1 MENRSRR
8 NNMRVDGVTEDCENK
23 VIEILRVK
31 FEIEDV
37 TIERAYRIKPYQNE
51 KVTKARPHLGQ

>member
-1 MENRSRR
+1 
-8 NNMRVDGVTEDCENK
+8 MRVDGVTEDCENK
-23 VIEILRVK
+23 VIEILRDK